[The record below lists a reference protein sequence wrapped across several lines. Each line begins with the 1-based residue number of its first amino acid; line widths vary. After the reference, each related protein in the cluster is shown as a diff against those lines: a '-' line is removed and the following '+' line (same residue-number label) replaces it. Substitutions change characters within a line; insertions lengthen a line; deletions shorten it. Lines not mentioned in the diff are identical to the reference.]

1 MLSHP
6 AILVLLLGLAA
17 VVLLSLLRAWRDRS
31 VDFIHRRAFGP
42 RPTVAALMLDR
53 VVPVFADFVI
63 ASADD
68 AATDHARI

>member
-42 RPTVAALMLDR
+42 QTDGVAALMLDR
-53 VVPVFADFVI
+53 VVPVLVRDG
-63 ASADD
+63 
-68 AATDHARI
+68 